1 MSLIF
6 RIIFWVFLSLSL
18 LMIFL
23 NNLSIVLRLFEK
35 PCAQK
40 LAAVLQEH
48 KTIESKYFQFSA
60 FAAWDVVGVM
70 EKFVQF
76 LSGKIGLYTISLWDY
91 VCTSLHIC
99 SSAYVLCIR
108 RNDNGCRNSYTFD
121 MKRPAKYTK
130 GLFSTALTKD
140 GRP

>member
-23 NNLSIVLRLFEK
+23 NNLSFVLRLFEK

-60 FAAWDVVGVM
+60 FAAWCDGDG
-70 EKFVQF
+70 EIRAISIRQNRP
-76 LSGKIGLYTISLWDY
+76 LYHFSMRL
-91 VCTSLHIC
+91 CTSLRIC
-99 SSAYVLCIR
+99 SSTYVLCIR